1 MTYGPVPVRG
11 PGVGDLTEV
20 TACVSVFFPPVAIP
34 SSPASCKLF
43 FSSLTI
49 SSCSCLSSSPL
60 CPIWFP
66 LSHFLLS
73 LAPVNTCFSPNSCHL
88 HPVIAFAL
96 CIYIIHILSPSPVPV
111 RVQFCVPAKSAVF
124 FFFFFLSASD
134 FRALPTC

>member
-20 TACVSVFFPPVAIP
+20 TACECFSLLLL
-34 SSPASCKLF
+34 SHPALLAKLF

-88 HPVIAFAL
+88 HLVIAFAL

-124 FFFFFLSASD
+124 FFCFFFSASD